1 MATQQPEE
9 APATAVDA
17 PDTLDTPNTPDAP
30 DAMQL
35 RRNMLE
41 VLCRDAVRLSPAVE
55 RALLAV
61 PRHLFVPS
69 VPLRDAY
76 ADIAIPTHWEDG
88 VPVSS
93 ASQPAIVAL
102 MLEQLR
108 VEPGMRVLE
117 VGAGTGYN
125 AALLAELTGPHGRV
139 VTLDIDAEIVA
150 EARAHL
156 DAAGYTRVRAI
167 AADGAAGW
175 PAEAPYDRII
185 LTASASD
192 LTPAWLDQLA
202 EGGLL
207 VLPLWL
213 GGAEMSVALRKE
225 GDTLRSESLTP
236 CGFMRLRGAEAGAER
251 RATLH
256 GGRQLFADGA
266 PRLAGPIAALLATRP
281 RKRFI
286 VPPSH
291 AFLQYL
297 GMQGHSVVSIYTNT
311 DAASP
316 QRVHGRRGIF
326 VAGSDGR
333 GSLALVA
340 ASQPML
346 LSFGGGEAE
355 DLLAQAESRARQAA
369 LLPLEAWRVSAYP
382 RAVATAVASSA
393 GVVRLV
399 RRHFTFDVDMCAPS
413 APAPASS

>member
-17 PDTLDTPNTPDAP
+17 PDTPDAP
-30 DAMQL
+30 DMTDAMQL
-35 RRNMLE
+35 RRALVE
-41 VLCRDAVRLSPAVE
+41 GLCQGAVCLSPAVE
-55 RALLAV
+55 HALLAV
-61 PRHLFVPS
+61 PRHLFVPG
-69 VPLRDAY
+69 VPLQDAY
-76 ADIAIPTHWEDG
+76 ADIAIPTHWEEG

-125 AALLAELTGPHGRV
+125 AALLAELAGPHGRV

-156 DAAGYTRVRAI
+156 DAAGYPGVRAI
-167 AADGAAGW
+167 AADGATGW
-175 PAEAPYDRII
+175 RAEAPYDRIM

-202 EGGLL
+202 EGGVL

-236 CGFMRLRGAEAGAER
+236 CGFMRLRGAEAGDER
-251 RATLH
+251 RATLP
-256 GGRQLFADGA
+256 GGRQLFAAGA
-266 PRLAGPIAALLATRP
+266 PQLAGPIADLLATRP
-281 RKRFI
+281 RRRFI
-286 VPPSH
+286 VPP
-291 AFLQYL
+291 ARVFLQYL
-297 GMQGHSVVSIYTNT
+297 GMLGHSVVSIYTNT

-316 QRVHGRRGIF
+316 RRVRGRHGIF

-340 ASQPML
+340 ASRPML
-346 LSFGGGEAE
+346 LSFGGGAAE
-355 DLLAQAESRARQAA
+355 DLLAQAESRAREAA
-369 LLPLEAWRVSAYP
+369 LLPLEAWRVSTYQH
-382 RAVATAVASSA
+382 AVAAALAPSA

-413 APAPASS
+413 APAAASS

>member
-1 MATQQPEE
+1 MAMQQPEE

-17 PDTLDTPNTPDAP
+17 PDAP
-30 DAMQL
+30 DTMQL
-35 RRNMLE
+35 RRDLLE
-41 VLCRDAVRLSPAVE
+41 SLCLGAVCLSPAVE

-61 PRHLFVPS
+61 PRHLFVPG

-125 AALLAELTGPHGRV
+125 AALLAELAGPYGRV

-150 EARAHL
+150 EACAHL
-156 DAAGYTRVRAI
+156 DAAGYTGVHAI

-175 PAEAPYDRII
+175 PADAPYDRII

-236 CGFMRLRGAEAGAER
+236 CGFMRLRGAEAGDER
-251 RATLH
+251 RATLP

-266 PRLAGPIAALLATRP
+266 QHLAGPIAELLATRP

-340 ASQPML
+340 TSQPML
-346 LSFGGGEAE
+346 LSFGGSAAE
-355 DLLAQAESRARQAA
+355 DLLAQAESRTRQAA

-382 RAVATAVASSA
+382 RTVAAALAPSA

-399 RRHFTFDVDMCAPS
+399 RRHFTFDVDMRAPS
-413 APAPASS
+413 VPAATSS

>member
-9 APATAVDA
+9 APATAVDV
-17 PDTLDTPNTPDAP
+17 PDAP
-30 DAMQL
+30 DVPDTADTMQL
-35 RRNMLE
+35 RRNLLE
-41 VLCRDAVRLSPAVE
+41 VLCRGAVRLSPAVE

-61 PRHLFVPS
+61 PRHLFVPG
-69 VPLRDAY
+69 VPLREAY

-88 VPVSS
+88 VPISS

-108 VEPGMRVLE
+108 VEPGMRILE

-125 AALLAELTGPHGRV
+125 AALLAELAGSHGHV

-156 DAAGYTRVRAI
+156 DAAGYTGVRAI

-175 PAEAPYDRII
+175 PAEAPYDRIM

-213 GGAEMSVALRKE
+213 AGAEMSVALRKE

-236 CGFMRLRGAEAGAER
+236 CGFMRLRGAEAGDER
-251 RATLH
+251 RATLP
-256 GGRQLFADGA
+256 GGRQLFAGGA
-266 PRLAGPIAALLATRP
+266 PRLAGPIAALLTTRP
-281 RKRFI
+281 RTRFI
-286 VPPSH
+286 VPPALS
-291 AFLQYL
+291 FLQYL
-297 GMQGHSVVSIYTNT
+297 GMQGHSVVSVYTNT

-316 QRVHGRRGIF
+316 RRVRGRHGIF
-326 VAGSDGR
+326 VAGSDGQ

-340 ASQPML
+340 ASRAML
-346 LSFGGGEAE
+346 LSFGGGAAE
-355 DLLAQAESRARQAA
+355 DLLTQAESRARQAA
-369 LLPLEAWRVSAYP
+369 LLPLEAWRISAYP
-382 RAVATAVASSA
+382 RAVAAARAPSA

-399 RRHFTFDVDMCAPS
+399 RRHFTFEVDMCAPS
-413 APAPASS
+413 APAAVSS

>member
-17 PDTLDTPNTPDAP
+17 PDTLDTPDAPDAP

-35 RRNMLE
+35 RRDLLE
-41 VLCRDAVRLSPAVE
+41 VLCLGAVSLSPAVE

-61 PRHLFVPS
+61 PRHLFVPG

-125 AALLAELTGPHGRV
+125 AALLAELAGPHGRV

-156 DAAGYTRVRAI
+156 DAAGYTGVRAI

-213 GGAEMSVALRKE
+213 AGAEMSVALRKE
-225 GDTLRSESLTP
+225 GDTLRSESLIP
-236 CGFMRLRGAEAGAER
+236 CGFMRLRGAEAGDER
-251 RATLH
+251 RASLP
-256 GGRQLFADGA
+256 GGRQLFAAGA
-266 PRLAGPIAALLATRP
+266 PHLAGPIAELLATRP

-291 AFLQYL
+291 EFLQYL

-311 DAASP
+311 DSP
-316 QRVHGRRGIF
+316 RRVRGHHGIF
-326 VAGSDGR
+326 VAGSDER

-340 ASQPML
+340 ASRPML

-355 DLLAQAESRARQAA
+355 DLLIQAESRAREA
-369 LLPLEAWRVSAYP
+369 LLPLEAWDISAYP
-382 RAVATAVASSA
+382 RAVAAAFAPSV

-399 RRHFTFDVDMCAPS
+399 RRHFIFDVDMRAPS
-413 APAPASS
+413 APAAS